1 MSYSWSVGF
10 KRASIISHTTIF
22 FIVMQSHDRFQQ
34 SVNHKQT
41 ALHES
46 LNIPCLLLN
55 QIVFFIGNF
64 LLQSFVRLKVSQT
77 SGHILKNFFT
87 WALIHAQLGSNN
99 IIYCATWVVV
109 EMVWSK
115 RILRSK
121 MSDKEKSNSQGD
133 YTVNNVIIYHYCL
146 GSIHLITFIEMIIY
160 YVHAEFWTLSFKW
173 KFKSSS
179 LNLHSLFLYCM
190 R

>member
-1 MSYSWSVGF
+1 M
-10 KRASIISHTTIF
+10 
-22 FIVMQSHDRFQQ
+22 
-34 SVNHKQT
+34 
-41 ALHES
+41 
-46 LNIPCLLLN
+46 
-55 QIVFFIGNF
+55 
-64 LLQSFVRLKVSQT
+64 
-77 SGHILKNFFT
+77 T
-87 WALIHAQLGSNN
+87 WALIYAQLGSNN
-99 IIYCATWVVV
+99 IIYCATWVAV

-173 KFKSSS
+173 KFMSSS
-179 LNLHSLFLYCM
+179 LNYTVCFCYVWGNFLCQPWFRSVGVKNFAAMFIFYIVFFDRNSMLPGWTHS
-190 R
+190 

>member
-1 MSYSWSVGF
+1 MIRFSSQWTINKLPYMNHSTFHVCCWTKLCFLSVISCFRALFVWKWTHF
-10 KRASIISHTTIF
+10 K
-22 FIVMQSHDRFQQ
+22 
-34 SVNHKQT
+34 
-41 ALHES
+41 
-46 LNIPCLLLN
+46 
-55 QIVFFIGNF
+55 NF
-64 LLQSFVRLKVSQT
+64 L
-77 SGHILKNFFT
+77 T
-87 WALIHAQLGSNN
+87 WALIYAQLGSNN
-99 IIYCATWVVV
+99 IIYCATWVAV
-109 EMVWSK
+109 EMVWSI

-173 KFKSSS
+173 KFMNSS